1 MSLIAVIGD
10 VHHYIGLAIEGLVH
24 IEQELGQPIS
34 QGDFLTGPKK
44 YRAPEESPAIRR
56 WDASYFYFKLEYT
69 NAGGLTHSIPRLAVA
84 GLSEIYHPQQMQP
97 QIVVDSL
104 DQLLSE
110 GKEFSVGGGCPPQV
124 LQAKLKEIF
133 LLLEAVRSDY
143 PKLPVHL
150 HPLQCL
156 LFGEFGNSGLESM
169 KKCPLQRYAKRI
181 RNFLIRHFRM
191 PTDSP

>member
-24 IEQELGQPIS
+24 I
-34 QGDFLTGPKK
+34 DFLTGPKK

-97 QIVVDSL
+97 QIVGV
-104 DQLLSE
+104 QCWRRLSPTGTPGKVE
-110 GKEFSVGGGCPPQV
+110 GDFPP
-124 LQAKLKEIF
+124 A
-133 LLLEAVRSDY
+133 
-143 PKLPVHL
+143 
-150 HPLQCL
+150 
-156 LFGEFGNSGLESM
+156 
-169 KKCPLQRYAKRI
+169 
-181 RNFLIRHFRM
+181 
-191 PTDSP
+191 